1 MFLSPRNSRVSAVT
15 PEELVPQGLNLPDNR
30 DEQTRREHAATGAA
44 PSLDSTPVSTSVG
57 GGRARTHMFVRH
69 QLGDVFI
76 PHFCSIVCPP
86 FVPLKCSNCVSQMW
100 LPWRCARR
108 RCRYKKQREEPDWK
122 EDKEEQKKQRLEE
135 REKPSPTH
143 SAVGIY
149 AEALHPALALRS
161 LAM

>member
-15 PEELVPQGLNLPDNR
+15 PGELVPQGLNLPDNR

-44 PSLDSTPVSTSVG
+44 PSLDSTPVSASV
-57 GGRARTHMFVRH
+57 GGRARTHMFVQH

-100 LPWRCARR
+100 LPWRCALVAGVGTKSSARSR
-108 RCRYKKQREEPDWK
+108 TGRKIKKSR
-122 EDKEEQKKQRLEE
+122 KKQRLEE

-149 AEALHPALALRS
+149 AEALHPAFALRS